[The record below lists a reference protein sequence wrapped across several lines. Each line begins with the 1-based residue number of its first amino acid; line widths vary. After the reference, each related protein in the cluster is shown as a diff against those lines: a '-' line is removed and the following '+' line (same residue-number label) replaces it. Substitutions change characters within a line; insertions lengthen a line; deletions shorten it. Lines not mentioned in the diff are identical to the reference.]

1 VRRRIGLLVL
11 VLALVAG
18 CGTQSAPAPVSVAPV
33 VVKPAN
39 VEEAHPTSASATST
53 DDCNREASLRPRPLP
68 VPGEMPLGSTME
80 SIAQRGKLVVGVDQN
95 QYLFG
100 YRNPLTGQLEGFDI
114 DIARQIARA
123 IFGDPNRIQ
132 FRAVSGGE
140 RETVLQAGD
149 VDVVLRTYSITCDR
163 KDKVAFSTTYFYAD
177 QKILVLKDSGI
188 NSAADLAGKTAC
200 AVAGTTSAAKLLEL
214 PSKPTVLGA
223 AQWTDCM
230 VMLQQGQVDA
240 IGTDGVVLAGLVAQD
255 PNVHIVGPNI
265 SVEPYGVGIK
275 KENEDLVRF
284 VNAVLER
291 IRTDGTWEALYSANL
306 RSFGPSPGP
315 PTPQYQD

>member
-1 VRRRIGLLVL
+1 MRTQIGLLLSV
-11 VLALVAG
+11 VGLVAG
-18 CGTQSAPAPVSVAPV
+18 CGTQSTPSPVTVSPV
-33 VVKPAN
+33 VVRPAQ
-39 VEEAHPTSASATST
+39 VKQLDVGTAPATAA
-53 DDCNREASLRPRPLP
+53 DDCNREASLRPSPLP
-68 VPGEMPLGSTME
+68 PPGAMPPSTTMSAIQE
-80 SIAQRGKLVVGVDQN
+80 RGRLIVGVDQN

-100 YRNPLTGQLEGFDI
+100 YRNAFTGQLEGFDI

-123 IFGDPNRIQ
+123 IFGDPDRIQ
-132 FRAVSGGE
+132 FRAVSGSE
-140 RETVLQAGD
+140 REMVLEDGD

-177 QKILVLKDSGI
+177 QKILVSKDSGI
-188 NSAADLAGKTAC
+188 NSAADLGGKKAC

-214 PSKPTVLGA
+214 PSKPTVFGA
-223 AQWTDCM
+223 PQWTDCM

-255 PNVHIVGPNI
+255 PNVHVVGPNL

-275 KENEDLVRF
+275 KENVDLVRF
-284 VNAVLER
+284 VNAVLQR
-291 IRTDGTWEALYSANL
+291 MRDDGTWEALYNANL

-315 PTPQYQD
+315 PPARYQD